1 MAKKQKSKKVIPTE
15 TSSKV
20 AWYSPQQIRKF
31 GEEVRVEFNKIVWPD
46 KKVTL
51 GLTGIVIVLAMVISV
66 YLGAVDFVLGKGV
79 SLFLRG

>member
-1 MAKKQKSKKVIPTE
+1 MAKKQKSKKNTPAE
-15 TSSKV
+15 TTSQV